1 MGDDHG
7 DLKGLAAR
15 ESATPQP
22 MPIAGR
28 GDCWAKVMGK
38 WDQYADDPAKDR
50 VVAWMRAR
58 AEFGR
63 KKYGVPLQS
72 HNGRNPLLDLL
83 QELLDGRA
91 YGEQCLDLDLS
102 PRLAQT
108 MARLVRDIDGMLY
121 ALAAELPKDIS
132 EEASNAGV

>member
-1 MGDDHG
+1 MGNNG

-15 ESATPQP
+15 ESAMPQP

-50 VVAWMRAR
+50 ALTWMRAR

-63 KKYGVPLQS
+63 KKYGAPLQL

-91 YGEQCLDLDLS
+91 YGEQCLDLEVS
-102 PRLAQT
+102 PRLRQILE
-108 MARLVRDIDGMLY
+108 RLVRDVDGMLY
-121 ALAAELPKDIS
+121 ALAAELPKNIS
-132 EEASNAGV
+132 DEASDASV